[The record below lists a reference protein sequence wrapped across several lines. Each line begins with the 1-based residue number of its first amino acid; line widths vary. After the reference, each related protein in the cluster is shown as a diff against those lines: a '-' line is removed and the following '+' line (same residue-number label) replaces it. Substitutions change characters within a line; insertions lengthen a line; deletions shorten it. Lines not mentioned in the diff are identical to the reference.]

1 MSQGIFSALTYL
13 ENLVEGITPK
23 TDSHHGFVAI
33 NRGGGYTSSLSER
46 SNSTRY
52 FELALDGLAQDD
64 GAAGLS
70 GRKRCRVSCRV
81 RYDLPHDSGFL
92 TRQINEDASDLINT
106 LKGPQYSLATTGIV
120 SLIPLEARL
129 ESINDAQGERFAFIL
144 VLPFDL
150 LYLEA

>member
-1 MSQGIFSALTYL
+1 MSQGIFSALSYL
-13 ENLVEGITPK
+13 EDLVQGITPK

-33 NRGGGYTSSLSER
+33 NRGGGYTPSLEER

-70 GRKRCRVSCRV
+70 GRKRCRVNCRV

-92 TRQINEDASDLINT
+92 TRQINEDAADLINT

>member
-33 NRGGGYTSSLSER
+33 NRGGGYTSPLSER

-92 TRQINEDASDLINT
+92 TRQINEDAADLINT